1 MNNLG
6 YAIIDSYDTWV
17 RGFSKYINIITSLQ
31 SKLRTL
37 KDGLIIGLEFVT
49 LNLQNEMDSLVV
61 VELISSNKIANAFLS
76 ALVDDYKCLMRRLN
90 KFSSPHIY
98 WEALWK
104 YKLNLVATSK

>member
-1 MNNLG
+1 MNNLE

-37 KDGLIIGLEFVT
+37 KDGLIIGLEFVI